1 MVAEALDIAI
11 LLPLRPPAIGRRST
25 EFSYARRN
33 LEIAATALP
42 MRTSGVNGWLNGKN
56 AQERCSL
63 TRCGPSA
70 IARAADV
77 LEEPRRRRGQPTAC
91 YGEPM
96 PEAAHVIIGR
106 KASLQTQSSRAEFT
120 VAPLLARQSD
130 PQKQRP
136 VDLRLAKEESHGEH
150 SRTPPTGCDFKCLHD
165 RRPWPN
171 LPAAVQHSG
180 RICLSELLTA
190 GPAVADR
197 RLQRYA
203 GSDRATVIPTGL
215 PWSWGQH
222 GPIDRARHSDGL
234 LLRNR
239 VAPGQPLYRAQGRL
253 GLWRRHHRQ
262 HLVVCDLDKPAQI
275 RLARWFGDTHRG
287 RKHHRPHRAQRRR
300 FDRSA
305 AFAAKRRYRKDRS
318 GRVEAKPRGS
328 RKIERFR
335 NAASADA
342 PAKGCLVPAAVG
354 TSRY

>member
-136 VDLRLAKEESHGEH
+136 VDLRLAKEESHGNILGH
-150 SRTPPTGCDFKCLHD
+150 PRL
-165 RRPWPN
+165 
-171 LPAAVQHSG
+171 AATSNA
-180 RICLSELLTA
+180 STT
-190 GPAVADR
+190 
-197 RLQRYA
+197 
-203 GSDRATVIPTGL
+203 TV
-215 PWSWGQH
+215 H
-222 GPIDRARHSDGL
+222 GPTC
-234 LLRNR
+234 
-239 VAPGQPLYRAQGRL
+239 QPPFSTR
-253 GLWRRHHRQ
+253 
-262 HLVVCDLDKPAQI
+262 DE
-275 RLARWFGDTHRG
+275 
-287 RKHHRPHRAQRRR
+287 
-300 FDRSA
+300 
-305 AFAAKRRYRKDRS
+305 FA
-318 GRVEAKPRGS
+318 
-328 RKIERFR
+328 FR
-335 NAASADA
+335 N
-342 PAKGCLVPAAVG
+342 
-354 TSRY
+354 Y